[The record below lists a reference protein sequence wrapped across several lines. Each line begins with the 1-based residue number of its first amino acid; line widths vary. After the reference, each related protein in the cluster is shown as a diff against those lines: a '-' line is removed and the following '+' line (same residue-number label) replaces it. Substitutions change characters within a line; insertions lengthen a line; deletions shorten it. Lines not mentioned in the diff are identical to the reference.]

1 MIEGLHLPY
10 RLYEYDVSLMSG
22 IKSMIFNDVDVELPC
37 SPDGLGHVRQTQ
49 IARYG
54 CCWPLKCPHLRLQ
67 RCSRSIT
74 VARPV
79 ALAQSSNVVT
89 LMFSVEARS
98 AKSLNVGVV
107 VWQRKDV
114 AITGARH
121 LRMCRRLMDRSTSR
135 APTKVASYPV

>member
-1 MIEGLHLPY
+1 MMCHECLTYKLIT
-10 RLYEYDVSLMSG
+10 
-22 IKSMIFNDVDVELPC
+22 FNDVELPC
-37 SPDGLGHVRQTQ
+37 SPDGLRHVRQIQ

-54 CCWPLKCPHLRLQ
+54 CCWSLKCPHLRLQ

-74 VARPV
+74 AARPV

-89 LMFSVEARS
+89 LMFSVEACS

-121 LRMCRRLMDRSTSR
+121 AAVGWTRVPVALQLRSPHILSKLSGWLVFL
-135 APTKVASYPV
+135 AL